1 MIIQNRTRYNFWDL
15 LGDIGGFNDGLF
27 LLFSIF
33 MSSYSALAYKIDYLN
48 GKVVDDDEDRKK
60 AFESSDRFKEAIKR
74 FTEND

>member
-48 GKVVDDDEDRKK
+48 GKVVDDDEGRKK
-60 AFESSDRFKEAIKR
+60 AFESSDRFKEVIKR
-74 FTEND
+74 LKDSE

>member
-27 LLFSIF
+27 LLCSIF

-48 GKVVDDDEDRKK
+48 GKVVDDDGSRKK
-60 AFESSDRFKEAIKR
+60 AFESSDRFKEAI
-74 FTEND
+74 